1 MTDADKIINPLHNLP
16 DNLPDWASPGNWL
29 GPEGHAGFKKPVD
42 DESLCN
48 LCSFPL
54 KMFNDEAET
63 MSSLNVFHLLT
74 TLSEK
79 KCCPRSAITRF
90 LCNFRRFIMT
100 EFKKCTEPDSW
111 QTSGDPDHFWLR
123 VWPWRR
129 FALSEQS
136 IFKDQILHK
145 HISEEPDLLSRQA
158 TQSSTIPPCI
168 VIGLRPDEALTAM
181 YYGITVET
189 VSFLHPPITHNAYLY
204 ERNG

>member
-29 GPEGHAGFKKPVD
+29 GPEDHAGFKKPVD

-79 KCCPRSAITRF
+79 GRLQGKQKC
-90 LCNFRRFIMT
+90 
-100 EFKKCTEPDSW
+100 
-111 QTSGDPDHFWLR
+111 
-123 VWPWRR
+123 
-129 FALSEQS
+129 
-136 IFKDQILHK
+136 
-145 HISEEPDLLSRQA
+145 
-158 TQSSTIPPCI
+158 
-168 VIGLRPDEALTAM
+168 GLRYVKTD
-181 YYGITVET
+181 
-189 VSFLHPPITHNAYLY
+189 FLHLRF
-204 ERNG
+204 E